1 MYACFM
7 LMFALYQD
15 SQEKAIL
22 AAYGSLQEIFQMKT
36 SRVVCGNST
45 RLHLKDKLGVEGNS

>member
-22 AAYGSLQEIFQMKT
+22 AACGSLQEIFQMKT
-36 SRVVCGNST
+36 SRVACGNST
-45 RLHLKDKLGVEGNS
+45 CLHLKDKLGVGGNS